1 MRDMADNG
9 RSIILELQ
17 NITKR
22 FGDLT
27 AVDNVSYSLA
37 RGKLVTF
44 VGPSGCGKTT
54 LLRIISGFIEP
65 DGGRIILD
73 GEDIT
78 RVRPNARDTAMVFQN
93 YALFPHMTV
102 ARNIG
107 FGLQMM
113 KKPKNEVK
121 NEVAR
126 LLDLVQLGGLGERK
140 PHELSGGQQQRVA
153 LARALSL
160 HPKILLL
167 DEPLSN
173 LDANLR
179 VMMRTEVRN
188 LQRRLD
194 LSIIFV
200 THDQEEAMSIS
211 DLLVVMD
218 QGVVKQVGSPTEV
231 YEQPVDDFVANFVGH
246 INFFPGE
253 VTACAGQELIL
264 KIDQGEIKV
273 QRPAFDLSP
282 GDRVKAVVRPES
294 IDIVDAQT
302 PTGAD
307 QNVLEGR
314 IEVAMYIGS
323 VMRYTITTGNQ
334 TVYVD
339 ESDPQYQGI
348 FQEGRTVKLI
358 LKKRIHLLK
367 AEPGQAEFPKIIHT

>member
-1 MRDMADNG
+1 MSAMVDG
-9 RSIILELQ
+9 RNPIILELK

-27 AVDNVSYSLA
+27 AVKNVSYSLE

-54 LLRIISGFIEP
+54 LLRMISGFVEP
-65 DGGRIILD
+65 DKGHVILD

-78 RVRPNARDTAMVFQN
+78 NVPPNARDTAMVFQN
-93 YALFPHMTV
+93 YALFPHMTI

-121 NEVAR
+121 KEVAR
-126 LLDLVQLGGLGERK
+126 LLELVQLGGLGERR

-179 VMMRTEVRN
+179 VMMRAEVRN

-218 QGVVKQVGSPTEV
+218 QGVVKQIGSPTEV
-231 YEQPVDDFVANFVGH
+231 YEQPIDDFVANFVGH
-246 INFFPGE
+246 INFFPGQVVDLSGE
-253 VTACAGQELIL
+253 EMIL
-264 KIDQGEIKV
+264 KIAQRNLKV
-273 QRPAFDLSP
+273 KRPRFDVSP
-282 GDRVKAVVRPES
+282 GERLKAVVRPES
-294 IDIVDAQT
+294 IDIVDTETAL
-302 PTGAD
+302 D
-307 QNVLEGR
+307 SNYNVLEGY
-314 IEVAMYIGS
+314 IEVAMYIGA
-323 VMRYTITTGNQ
+323 VMRYTIIVGDQ

-339 ESDPQYQGI
+339 ESDPQYKGI
-348 FQEGRTVKLI
+348 FQEGKTVRLI
-358 LKKRIHLLK
+358 LKNRIHMLK
-367 AEPGQAEFPKIIHT
+367 E

>member
-37 RGKLVTF
+37 HGKLVTF

-65 DGGRIILD
+65 DEGRIILD

-282 GDRVKAVVRPES
+282 GDWVKAVVRPES

>member
-37 RGKLVTF
+37 HGKLVTF

-65 DGGRIILD
+65 DEGRIILD

-264 KIDQGEIKV
+264 KIDQGELKV